1 MHRAP
6 DSLRAQQLTLT
17 RALRD
22 PREPGPEGIEPRRLK
37 VYQDLLY
44 NNLHSLLS
52 AQFPVIAHLRETGW
66 WEALVRDFFREHRA
80 RTPLFPELGQEF
92 IAWLAQ
98 YEERGQLPMPFL
110 RELAHYEWVEL
121 ALAISDAEVD
131 ESTIDP
137 LGDLLDGIPV
147 LSPLAWPLAY
157 RFPVD
162 RIRADFQPTE
172 VPPEPSCFLLQRD
185 AHDKVRFSRIDVA
198 SYLLLTRIQQ
208 IHGLSGRQH
217 LQALAE
223 MTTNADIEAYLVK
236 AAGLLQ
242 QLRDRNVILG
252 IQREEATTG

>member
-6 DSLRAQQLTLT
+6 DSLRAQQFTLT

-22 PREPGPEGIEPRRLK
+22 PHVPGPEGIELRRLK
-37 VYQDLLY
+37 VYQDLLF

-52 AQFPVIAHLRETGW
+52 AQFPVIARLRDSAW
-66 WEALVRDFFREHRA
+66 WDGLVRDFFREHRA

-98 YEERGQLPMPFL
+98 CEERGQLPMPFL
-110 RELAHYEWVEL
+110 HELAHYEWVEL
-121 ALAISDAEVD
+121 ALAINDAEVD
-131 ESTIDP
+131 ESIIDP

-162 RIRADFQPTE
+162 HIRADFQPTE
-172 VPPEPSCFLLQRD
+172 PPPEPSCFLLQRD

-198 SYLLLTRIQQ
+198 SYLLLTRLQQ
-208 IHGLSGRQH
+208 IPGLSGRQH
-217 LQALAE
+217 LQALAD
-223 MTTNADIEAYLVK
+223 MIASADVESYVAK
-236 AAGLLQ
+236 AATLLQ
-242 QLRDRNVILG
+242 QLRDRKVILG
-252 IQREEATTG
+252 IQREEATTR

>member
-6 DSLRAQQLTLT
+6 DSLRAQQFTLT

-52 AQFPVIAHLRETGW
+52 AQFPVIAQLHGPAW
-66 WEALVRDFFREHRA
+66 WESMVRDFFREHRA

-98 YEERGQLPMPFL
+98 CEELGQLPMPFL

-172 VPPEPSCFLLQRD
+172 APNEPSCFLLQRD

-198 SYLLLTRIQQ
+198 SYLLLTRIEQ
-208 IHGLSGRQH
+208 IPGLSGRQH
-217 LQALAE
+217 LQALAD
-223 MTTNADIEAYLVK
+223 MTASADVEAYLVK